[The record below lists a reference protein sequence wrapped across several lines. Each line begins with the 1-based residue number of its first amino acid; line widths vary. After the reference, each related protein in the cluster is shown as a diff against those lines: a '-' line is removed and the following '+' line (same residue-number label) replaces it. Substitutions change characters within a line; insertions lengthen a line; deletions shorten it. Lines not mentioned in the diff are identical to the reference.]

1 MGGLTRRQLL
11 GKSIGAAT
19 AGAVLVGGAGV
30 LPRMLGTTAQAEET
44 PSDGEPLVVYVHG
57 GTSGELQLMQGDH
70 ETVVRDARLVSRL
83 RAASGS

>member
-30 LPRMLGTTAQAEET
+30 LPRVLGTTAEAAET
-44 PSDGEPLVVYVHG
+44 AADGPPMVVYVHAG
-57 GTSGELQLMQGDH
+57 SSGELQLMHGEH
-70 ETVVRDARLVSRL
+70 ETVVRDAHLVSRL